1 VGYDKAMLRDKAMI
15 KPEKARKRDSN
26 AAWGSLTPV
35 KAIHKV
41 CVDCVGSP
49 FEFKDCQGDKLYDGP
64 CLLYPYRMGKGRP
77 SVKLIRKYCLYCMG
91 GSPKLVKNC
100 RSISTCPLYLYRM
113 GRNPKRMGLKRGFSI
128 ENQSRALRQGN
139 SIQGK
144 KPVSLAIE
152 R

>member
-1 VGYDKAMLRDKAMI
+1 MLGDKAMI
-15 KPEKARKRDSN
+15 KPEKARKPVSDASLDN
-26 AAWGSLTPV
+26 LTPV

-49 FEFKDCQGDKLYDGP
+49 FEVKDCQGDKLYDGP

-77 SVKLIRKYCLYCMG
+77 SVKLIRKYCLWCMG
-91 GSPKLVKNC
+91 GSPKLVKDC
-100 RSISTCPLYLYRM
+100 RSISTCPLHLYRM
-113 GRNPKRMGLKRGFSI
+113 GRNPKRMGLRRGFST
-128 ENQSRALRQGN
+128 ENQSEAWRQGD
-139 SIQGK
+139 SIRGK